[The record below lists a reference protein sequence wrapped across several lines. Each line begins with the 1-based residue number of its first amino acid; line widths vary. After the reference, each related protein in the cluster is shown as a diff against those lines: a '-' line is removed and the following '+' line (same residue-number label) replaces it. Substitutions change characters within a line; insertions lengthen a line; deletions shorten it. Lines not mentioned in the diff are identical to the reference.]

1 MIGIFDS
8 GVGGLTV
15 LHAIRQNLPSADVIY
30 FGDTKNAPYGEKSR
44 EKLSDLTV
52 ACIRLL
58 QERGANNIVSAC
70 NSVSASLAISLLDA
84 FDLQPQQLIEMV
96 GPTVSS
102 FRNADMRIALCA
114 TPATVNSEIYQNAFR
129 MIGRDIQAIPVPGL
143 AGAIEVGKSTDVI
156 DEIIRQALRDVDL
169 NSFDMLILACTHYPF
184 VEGSFRRI
192 LGEKIEIFDPAL
204 AVAARVEKQFWPR
217 EVGEGTT
224 RFILSAES
232 EQFRQLLKNF
242 FPDTSYSIE
251 VLPTV
256 VK

>member
-15 LHAIRQNLPSADVIY
+15 LHAVRESLPSADVLY
-30 FGDTKNAPYGEKSR
+30 FGDTKNAPYGEKDR

-52 ACIRLL
+52 AAIRLL

-102 FRNADMRIALCA
+102 LRGADAKIAVCA
-114 TPATVNSEIYQNAFR
+114 TPATINSGIYQNAFR
-129 MIGRDIQAIPVPGL
+129 MIGKDVVAIPVPGL
-143 AGAIEVGKSTDVI
+143 AGAIEVGKPTAVME
-156 DEIIRQALRDVDL
+156 EIIREAFRTADTG
-169 NSFDMLILACTHYPF
+169 SFDMLILACTHYPF
-184 VEGSFRRI
+184 VTGLFKKI
-192 LGEKIEIFDPAL
+192 LGDRVAIYDPAL

-232 EQFRQLLKNF
+232 EQFRSLLAAF
-242 FPDTSYSIE
+242 FPDLKAPIE
-251 VLPTV
+251 ILG
-256 VK
+256 

>member
-15 LHAIRQNLPSADVIY
+15 LHAIRENLPSADVIY

-70 NSVSASLAISLLDA
+70 NSVSASLAVSLLDA
-84 FDLQPQQLIEMV
+84 FDLQPGQLIEMV
-96 GPTVSS
+96 GPTVSV
-102 FRNADMRIALCA
+102 FRGAEMRIALCA
-114 TPATVNSEIYQNAFR
+114 TPATINSEIYQNAFR
-129 MIGRDIQAIPVPGL
+129 MIGKDILAIPVPGL
-143 AGAIEVGKSTDVI
+143 AGAIEFGMTDEEI
-156 DEIIRQALRDVDL
+156 DEAIRSAFIGVDPQ
-169 NSFDMLILACTHYPF
+169 SFDVLVLACTHYPF
-184 VEGSFRRI
+184 AAAAFKRV
-192 LGEKIEIFDPAL
+192 LGEHISIFDPAL

-217 EVGEGTT
+217 EVGDGTT

-232 EQFRQLLKNF
+232 EQFRALAEKL
-242 FPDTSYSIE
+242 FPEASFSIE
-251 VLPTV
+251 VLP
-256 VK
+256 

>member
-52 ACIRLL
+52 AAIKLL
-58 QERGANNIVSAC
+58 QERGAHNIVSAC

-102 FRNADMRIALCA
+102 FRNADLRIALCA
-114 TPATVNSEIYQNAFR
+114 TPATVLSEIYQNAFR
-129 MIGRDIQAIPVPGL
+129 MIGRDIVAVPVPGL
-143 AGAIEVGKSTDVI
+143 AGAIEFGRSDAEIDAAISTAFKGI
-156 DEIIRQALRDVDL
+156 DPA
-169 NSFDMLILACTHYPF
+169 SFDVLVLACTHYPF
-184 VEGSFRRI
+184 ATAAFKRV
-192 LGEKIEIFDPAL
+192 LGDHISVFDPAL

-224 RFILSAES
+224 KFLISAES
-232 EQFRQLLKNF
+232 VEFRRLVAQFF
-242 FPDTSYSIE
+242 ADAPYTIE
-251 VLPTV
+251 VIG
-256 VK
+256 

>member
-52 ACIRLL
+52 AAIKLL

-102 FRNADMRIALCA
+102 FRSADMRIALCA
-114 TPATVNSEIYQNAFR
+114 TPATILSEIYQNGFR
-129 MIGRDIQAIPVPGL
+129 MIGKNIQAIPVPGL
-143 AGAIEVGKSTDVI
+143 AGAIELGKSTDVI
-156 DEIIRQALRDVDL
+156 DEIIREAFRGLDTE
-169 NSFDMLILACTHYPF
+169 SFDMLILACTHYPF

-192 LGEKIEIFDPAL
+192 LGERIEIFDPAL

-217 EVGEGTT
+217 EVGSGTT
-224 RFILSAES
+224 TFVISAES
-232 EQFRQLLKNF
+232 AEFRALITKF
-242 FPDTSYSIE
+242 FPDTQYAVE
-251 VLPTV
+251 VLA
-256 VK
+256 